1 MLETREL
8 YKVYKPKKGVAVTAL
23 NKVSLKFPEKGM
35 VFLLGKSGSGKSTLL
50 NLLGGLDKYDSGEII
65 IKGVSSKD
73 FDQQHF
79 DSYRNTYVGFIFQEY
94 NVLDEFTVGANI
106 ALALELQ
113 GKKATDEEINEI
125 LREVDLEGYGS
136 RKPNELSG
144 GQKQRVAIA
153 RALVKNPEIIMAD
166 EPTGALDSNTGK
178 QVFDTLKKLSQE
190 KLVII
195 VSHDR
200 EFSELYADRI
210 IELADGNVISDMEV
224 DAQAESRE
232 KEGNLSYAGDTI
244 TLAAGYHLTEE
255 DRIAINEYIDRVT
268 DQNLNLKL
276 TSSKMAAKKF
286 VDTNQDAIKSQDGSS
301 FQLIKSKLPL
311 KSAFKIGVS
320 GLKYKKFRL
329 VITILLSCIAFGL
342 FGLADTFGAYNHIN
356 ACTNSVIDS
365 DIDYV
370 SLVKAVKA
378 KSGDTE
384 YYDSYNTSITKEELE
399 EVSKNVGVKM
409 TGVFSSVNVHNSPSF
424 NDNLYDS
431 SKMSETDYNIYATQF
446 SGFADITESALKD
459 YGYELVAGTLPD
471 GTKDEIAISDYV
483 FRSFQKAGYARYDE
497 VTGDTGKKE
506 IIENYA
512 DILGKTLYVSGR
524 EYVITGIIDTKFN
537 FDRYKVLM
545 EKKENQ
551 STADT
556 LVEYALM
563 NEFSYAASYSLAG
576 AAFTGEGK
584 VDELLKE
591 DPDIAP
597 LRDIFVSYYSSNY
610 TLDSMY
616 AAKLENVKNLDIIWL
631 DGEKTELAENE
642 LIVSEDAIMQN
653 GKESGDF
660 TDEEILAKLKME
672 NFTITAYERNGGG
685 DITTQKGYKIVGI
698 IPTEKQKQYS
708 STIAMSDSEYAKY
721 IHMDKGAYSYMVGAM
736 PEKES
741 EIRDLVAYCYKEDGD
756 VQYQLQNA
764 VTYELDTIHS
774 VLKVLSKIFL
784 YVGIG
789 FAAFASIMLANFIGT
804 SIAHKKQEIG
814 ILRAIGSRSNDVF
827 RIFFSESFVIAMI
840 NFVLASVGV
849 GVVTTIINVTIRNR
863 LNVLVTVLNFG
874 IRQVALLFVVSIV
887 VAALAS
893 FLPVKKIASKRPIDA
908 IRNR

>member
-497 VTGDTGKKE
+497 ANGDTGKKE

-642 LIVSEDAIMQN
+642 LIVSKDAIMQN
-653 GKESGDF
+653 GMESGDF